1 MPNTSQRI
9 VDSFRRQAAPE
20 LTSLPPSCVSFL
32 CDVGS
37 IQWQLL
43 GLDFDS
49 VETDRMLDMNICKSA
64 FLAIILAVTGC
75 ASMND
80 AMTPSLSVTKDRFD
94 DTTIVKQPIVPANS
108 SFSDSLAGLGFE
120 WKSSL
125 PDKIILTVGISGI
138 ENIEGADFKAD
149 GQDIPSPTTAGY
161 LTQYPEKNLSFGDMT
176 STYSTRRMVMPLGDF
191 VKIANAKQVKMKIHH
206 IDTYSVSI
214 FGRSEMAVVGSK
226 FEPFLAKL
234 KDMKVIQ

>member
-1 MPNTSQRI
+1 MMKKLI
-9 VDSFRRQAAPE
+9 GFALVA
-20 LTSLPPSCVSFL
+20 
-32 CDVGS
+32 
-37 IQWQLL
+37 I
-43 GLDFDS
+43 
-49 VETDRMLDMNICKSA
+49 MLA
-64 FLAIILAVTGC
+64 GC

-94 DTTIVKQPIVPANS
+94 DTTIVKQPIVAANS
-108 SFSDSLAGLGFE
+108 SFSDDMAGLGFE

-138 ENIEGADFKAD
+138 ENIVGADFNVD
-149 GQDIPSPTTAGY
+149 GQDIPSPKTAGY
-161 LTQYPEKNLSFGDMT
+161 LTQYPEKSLKWGDMT
-176 STYSTRRMVMPLGDF
+176 SVYSTRRMTMPIGDF
-191 VKIANAKQVKMKIHH
+191 MKLANGKQVKMRIRH

-234 KDMKVIQ
+234 KEMKVVN